1 MNIYWDVCFN
11 TVAWCMQQSA
21 IFYPFLLVL
30 AFSVVGC
37 IAFLIKYIIK
47 GGL

>member
-11 TVAWCMQQSA
+11 IVSWSIRQGA

-30 AFSVVGC
+30 AFSCLGAIV
-37 IAFLIKYIIK
+37 FLIKYIIK
-47 GGL
+47 PY